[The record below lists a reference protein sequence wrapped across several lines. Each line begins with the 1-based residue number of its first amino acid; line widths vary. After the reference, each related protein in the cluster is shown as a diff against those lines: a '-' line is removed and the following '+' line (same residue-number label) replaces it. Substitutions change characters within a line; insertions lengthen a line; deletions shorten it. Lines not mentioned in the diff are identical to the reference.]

1 MAKNEELEVTQF
13 LTELGGGPSSGKY
26 VVVTLG
32 VSL

>member
-13 LTELGGGPSSGKY
+13 LTELGDGPSSGKY